1 VTVGMVVVLS
11 GYNLPNVKSVGPI
24 LRNTLLTQTQR
35 QTDVCAHPKIP
46 SRGEIPE
53 DLYATPMYCP
63 DAVTPGA
70 TVTLSMY
77 RLPGIGG

>member
-1 VTVGMVVVLS
+1 VTVGMVLATVALS
-11 GYNLPNVKSVGPI
+11 GYDAVPYVKPVGPI

-46 SRGEIPE
+46 SLGYIPE
-53 DLYATPMYCP
+53 ELNETPMGCS

-70 TVTLSMY
+70 IVTVSLY
-77 RLPGIGG
+77 R